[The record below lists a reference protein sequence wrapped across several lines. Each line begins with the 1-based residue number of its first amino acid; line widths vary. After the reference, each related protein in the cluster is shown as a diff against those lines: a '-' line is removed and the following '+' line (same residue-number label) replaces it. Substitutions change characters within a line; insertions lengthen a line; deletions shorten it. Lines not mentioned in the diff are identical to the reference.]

1 MYEPKSKPFLPSISN
16 YKCKHWFLSHLTA
29 FRFTCHSL
37 IIQKQNTEMQQKPY
51 LSSSGTAQNLECETI
66 KSKNPKDTAK
76 TQKSRGSRNRWE
88 VPLGPREVRV
98 IADNC
103 LQASMFLRTASSR
116 PDKCLCPSFNI
127 DCIPYGCI
135 ENPIVLS
142 LFFYFLSN
150 RK

>member
-1 MYEPKSKPFLPSISN
+1 MGFSFIKKKESYFLDREI
-16 YKCKHWFLSHLTA
+16 
-29 FRFTCHSL
+29 
-37 IIQKQNTEMQQKPY
+37 
-51 LSSSGTAQNLECETI
+51 
-66 KSKNPKDTAK
+66 
-76 TQKSRGSRNRWE
+76 E

-98 IADNC
+98 MVDNC

>member
-1 MYEPKSKPFLPSISN
+1 MGFSFIKKTEGSYFLDRE
-16 YKCKHWFLSHLTA
+16 K
-29 FRFTCHSL
+29 
-37 IIQKQNTEMQQKPY
+37 
-51 LSSSGTAQNLECETI
+51 
-66 KSKNPKDTAK
+66 
-76 TQKSRGSRNRWE
+76 E

-98 IADNC
+98 MVDNC

-116 PDKCLCPSFNI
+116 PDKCLCPSFSI

-142 LFFYFLSN
+142 LFFYSLSN